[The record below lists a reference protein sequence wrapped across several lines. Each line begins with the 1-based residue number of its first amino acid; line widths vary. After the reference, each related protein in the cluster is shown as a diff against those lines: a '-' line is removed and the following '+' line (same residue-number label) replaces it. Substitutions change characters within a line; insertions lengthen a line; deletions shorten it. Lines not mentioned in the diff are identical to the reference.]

1 MENLYAPHPPATRW
15 SLKSPA
21 HLHPEHSH
29 VPTVRLSGERVYNTS
44 SGSVLWLL
52 WLFHPALLRELIRSP
67 PPHSAAALRSQ
78 FHNFQWKLIS
88 FHEDSIALH
97 FFDRQVGLYV
107 CIYRQGSKKDP
118 GDVPAQKPFPS
129 MKTNRN
135 TIAEWKIS
143 IYHFDVS
150 NYCLCN
156 VCQLH
161 LTWRCNTI
169 PQQISAASSFKL
181 LHINLFFW
189 GWSKHEFI
197 KRFQEK

>member
-1 MENLYAPHPPATRW
+1 MAALALPSRFTARANPEPPTTLC
-15 SLKSPA
+15 SC
-21 HLHPEHSH
+21 
-29 VPTVRLSGERVYNTS
+29 TS
-44 SGSVLWLL
+44 VTISQFSMKTHFIPWRFNCFTLL
-52 WLFHPALLRELIRSP
+52 WQAGRPIC
-67 PPHSAAALRSQ
+67 
-78 FHNFQWKLIS
+78 
-88 FHEDSIALH
+88 
-97 FFDRQVGLYV
+97 LYLQTGV
-107 CIYRQGSKKDP
+107 QKGSWWCTCTKT
-118 GDVPAQKPFPS
+118 FPS

-135 TIAEWKIS
+135 IIAERKIS